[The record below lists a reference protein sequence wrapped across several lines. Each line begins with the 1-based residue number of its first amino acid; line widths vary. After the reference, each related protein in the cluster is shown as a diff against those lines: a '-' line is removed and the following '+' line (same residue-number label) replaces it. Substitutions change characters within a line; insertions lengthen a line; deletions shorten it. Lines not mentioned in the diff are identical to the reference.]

1 MRSSEHGNHLF
12 GCAGILTKR
21 LNPCTPPSFPKNRHS
36 SISNSSTYHADG
48 DKWADHGGSA
58 LPFKN
63 RRIAVGQPY
72 HFLQQSKINI
82 QHSSIG
88 NSSTYHADGDK
99 WADRG
104 GSALPF

>member
-1 MRSSEHGNHLF
+1 MATSGPTT
-12 GCAGILTKR
+12 A
-21 LNPCTPPSFPKNRHS
+21 
-36 SISNSSTYHADG
+36 
-48 DKWADHGGSA
+48 
-58 LPFKN
+58 
-63 RRIAVGQPY
+63 GQPY
-72 HFLQQSKINI
+72 RLKIGGSRWVSPTISFNNQKSTFNI

>member
-48 DKWADHGGSA
+48 DKWADRGGSGV
-58 LPFKN
+58 PFPSTIKN
-63 RRIAVGQPY
+63 Q
-72 HFLQQSKINI
+72 HSTFIN

-99 WADRG
+99 WADHG